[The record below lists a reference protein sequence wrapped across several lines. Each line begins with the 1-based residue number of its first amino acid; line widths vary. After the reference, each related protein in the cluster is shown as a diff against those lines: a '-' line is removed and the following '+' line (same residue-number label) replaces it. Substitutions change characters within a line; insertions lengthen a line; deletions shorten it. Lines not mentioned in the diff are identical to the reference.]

1 MIVKEKRPWW
11 KKPFAPVVVFLI
23 PGVGLYTLFFVVPAA
38 QAFFVSLTEWSGFS
52 PDLEFIGFANFREL
66 LRDGKFRWALL
77 NNMIIMFAGGTGT
90 FVFALLFAASLA
102 NRRFPGRRF
111 FKTVL
116 FAPYVVSVVGV
127 ALLWRFIYDGKWGLL
142 NGFLT
147 AVGGKLLGESPVKY
161 AWLGQ
166 WHTAM
171 PALIAVMIWGG
182 IGFYMVLLMAGID
195 RIPDD
200 LYEAARMDG
209 ASEVQNFVHITL
221 PLLRDVLIVGISIY
235 IIGSL
240 KTFGLIWA
248 MTKGMNST
256 HVMGTYMYEVA
267 FDPGTKT
274 WRMGYGTSMT
284 VVLFF
289 LVILLTFTFNK
300 VARRTQVEY

>member
-11 KKPFAPVVVFLI
+11 KRPLSPAAVFLL
-23 PGVGLYTLFFVVPAA
+23 PAAGLYTLFFVVPAA
-38 QAFFVSLTEWSGFS
+38 QAFFVSLCEWSGFS

-66 LRDGKFRWALL
+66 LRDVKFRWALL

-127 ALLWRFIYDGKWGLL
+127 ALLWRFIYDSKWGLL

-147 AVGGKLLGESPVKY
+147 AVSSKLLGGSAFKY

-166 WHTAM
+166 WQSAM
-171 PALIAVMIWGG
+171 PALIVVMIWGG
-182 IGFYMVLLMAGID
+182 IGFYMVLLMAGVD

-209 ASEVQNFVHITL
+209 ASEVQNFFYITL
-221 PLLRDVLIVGISIY
+221 PLLRDVLVVGISIY

-274 WRMGYGTSMT
+274 WRMGYGTAMM

-289 LVILLTFTFNK
+289 LVVLITFAFNK
-300 VARRTQVEY
+300 IARRTQVEY